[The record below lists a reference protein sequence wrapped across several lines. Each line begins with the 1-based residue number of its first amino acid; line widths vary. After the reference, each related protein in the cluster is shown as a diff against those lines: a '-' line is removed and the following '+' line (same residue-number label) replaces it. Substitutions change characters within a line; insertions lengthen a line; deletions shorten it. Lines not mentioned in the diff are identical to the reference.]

1 MKDLEI
7 LLLSK
12 LNKVDIVNQ
21 ILFLSNPVISNDLKK
36 DLSTFFFTWKAVKNI
51 YICKQNDVII
61 PYVINTIEESLK
73 EYKLTSL
80 SKNCNNYISYIQ
92 KHILRFNP
100 LQRLLLMKKLNML
113 NI

>member
-73 EYKLTSL
+73 EYKL
-80 SKNCNNYISYIQ
+80 
-92 KHILRFNP
+92 
-100 LQRLLLMKKLNML
+100 
-113 NI
+113 